1 MLQVLYDLSHRLQYY
16 PVTRKNIVFIL
27 EPFHVNNIKINKTE
41 ILFCFI
47 FQLIRNYYANFKLQF
62 IPAKFQFKWPMVF
75 NATFNN
81 ISVISWRSVL
91 LVEETGLPSE
101 NNQPATS
108 HKQTLLH
115 TTAPNRQ
122 QRGHR
127 KPSYSKSSPGYE
139 LCEIYLMRITNRR

>member
-41 ILFCFI
+41 ILRNTSLFFKSEHVNLQLFCFI

-101 NNQPATS
+101 NNQPA
-108 HKQTLLH
+108 
-115 TTAPNRQ
+115 ANF
-122 QRGHR
+122 
-127 KPSYSKSSPGYE
+127 
-139 LCEIYLMRITNRR
+139 ITYDCP